1 MLSGYCLML
10 PVVLSPQR
18 TLRSGYWQFMA
29 RRARRIL
36 PPYDAALAVSIML
49 IVLVPSLADPSI
61 GEWHKS
67 FPALSV
73 GAVVSHLALVH
84 NYFAAHQYAINHPLW
99 SIATEWQMYLL
110 FPGLVWVAR
119 RYGDFRVITV
129 SFAITAVL
137 SILVLSVLDQHNPW
151 PPQFVGLFGFGMACA
166 AWSHPPAG
174 AAKAAGGQANGQ
186 PSGHRWGRSAVWL
199 LVCGAASNLVF
210 ANSREQIPDVLIGAG
225 MGCALVYLSAAT
237 GNERRPL
244 ALRLLAWRPLV
255 WLGTFSFSLYLM
267 HAPILALFYLLAR
280 RWGLGPVELQLFILC
295 VAVAAA
301 VAASWLFFLLF
312 ERPVLCRRAGARL
325 AAAAANA

>member
-1 MLSGYCLML
+1 MR
-10 PVVLSPQR
+10 R
-18 TLRSGYWQFMA
+18 T
-29 RRARRIL
+29 
-36 PPYDAALAVSIML
+36 
-49 IVLVPSLADPSI
+49 
-61 GEWHKS
+61 
-67 FPALSV
+67 
-73 GAVVSHLALVH
+73 
-84 NYFAAHQYAINHPLW
+84 QYAINHPLW

-110 FPGLVWVAR
+110 FSGLVWVAR
-119 RYGDFRVITV
+119 RYGDVRVITV

-174 AAKAAGGQANGQ
+174 AAKPGDGR
-186 PSGHRWGRSAVWL
+186 RWGRRAVWL
-199 LVCGAASNLVF
+199 LACGAVSNLAF

-225 MGCALVYLSAAT
+225 MGSALVHLSAAMAD
-237 GNERRPL
+237 GRRPL

-255 WLGTFSFSLYLM
+255 WLGSFSFSLYLM